1 MYHQWRCNYFLPV
14 PVPVSTSDTYT
25 SLSNLSLFYCLYLLS
40 LTELIDFK
48 NTSCIAKWLYA
59 ATWPWWIL
67 FFYLDFFSIF
77 ISPQIYI
84 FSKKNIL
91 IPNVAEKNILI
102 LMEEKKIFWFW
113 VVIKPNVKFWGKK
126 YSNSRERNKKPY
138 PPPPPPPPCKLKG
151 RFLKNMTDL
160 FVYSYY
166 SKTFPIYKIHVGV
179 YYIKHFTPKFHVKL
193 KTFLRSIQKNGV
205 FIFIWNII

>member
-1 MYHQWRCNYFLPV
+1 LSHSLYVISPSHVYHQWRCNYFLPV

-25 SLSNLSLFYCLYLLS
+25 SLSNLPLFYCLYLLS

-102 LMEEKKIFWFW
+102 LVEEKKIFWFW
-113 VVIKPNVKFWGKK
+113 VLLYNLMLNSGGKNILTPPPLQVKRSVPKK
-126 YSNSRERNKKPY
+126 YDRFICLFILFKNFPY
-138 PPPPPPPPCKLKG
+138 
-151 RFLKNMTDL
+151 
-160 FVYSYY
+160 
-166 SKTFPIYKIHVGV
+166 I
-179 YYIKHFTPKFHVKL
+179 
-193 KTFLRSIQKNGV
+193 
-205 FIFIWNII
+205 